1 MQRASWVFLLTS
13 HVSWSRKCLQPGI
26 AKEHRPKKGKREG
39 KPPAWPEHQESR
51 RFPHTPGSSH
61 GLSPP
66 VAPCQQSSQG
76 PTCGPLCS
84 HDPAAEHWRR
94 STPPTRR
101 VRHRPSALW
110 PSARLWEGPRCASS
124 RALGRSSRRPAR
136 WVLPALGSASRRDL
150 EGSRRTGRERL
161 GVLRVSQHHLGR
173 PPAPGGTFC
182 LCICAR
188 GGRVTASWSLKN
200 AAGQNCLAG
209 ARGTKLSLKL
219 QLEPVC

>member
-1 MQRASWVFLLTS
+1 MGSVLLWHRVSRAHKDLPVDPSAATTRQQNTGGGA
-13 HVSWSRKCLQPGI
+13 HP
-26 AKEHRPKKGKREG
+26 RP
-39 KPPAWPEHQESR
+39 S
-51 RFPHTPGSSH
+51 
-61 GLSPP
+61 
-66 VAPCQQSSQG
+66 
-76 PTCGPLCS
+76 
-84 HDPAAEHWRR
+84 
-94 STPPTRR
+94 R

-161 GVLRVSQHHLGR
+161 GALRVSQHHLGR